1 MIRHIVAVRFRA
13 ELTLNDRNLIWDAL
27 AALQDVVP
35 GAMDFR
41 VFDNISPEDNVIHGF
56 RHLFWFDFRNT
67 ESRDAY
73 LVHPDHQSA
82 GSRLVAACEGGVQG
96 IQVMDV
102 EL

>member
-13 ELTLNDRNLIWDAL
+13 EVSGDERHAIFDAL

-35 GAMDFR
+35 GAIDFR
-41 VFDNISPEDNVIHGF
+41 VFDNISPEDHVIHGF
-56 RHLFWFDFRNT
+56 RQLFWFDFRDT
-67 ESRDAY
+67 ASRDAY

-82 GSRLVAACEGGVQG
+82 GLRLVAACQGGTDG